1 MIPMTT
7 TGVPTP
13 VMTPPVPAADEA
25 AHEVPLHDG
34 VAAPQLSGR
43 EKAGGAPGNL
53 PGSHDLHAQV
63 QTAAYGAPG
72 GAGGA
77 TGAGSQAPV
86 DPRKAAQA
94 HMDHG
99 NAALKARDYKQAI
112 ESFREAYRLFPSP
125 KILMNLGSALRDAGQ
140 FAEAVVV
147 YEQYLAD
154 PSHDPKRE
162 GEVRT
167 AMEDARSHLGG
178 QTYSADDIAKSKELM
193 ARGEQAVR
201 AGRYDE
207 ALDAFRSAHAH
218 NPLPEFL
225 NNQAFCLQKLNAPLS
240 AALLYR
246 QFAEATPNKG
256 DASQALASAARLSA
270 QGANA
275 PITATGLA
283 GGMEWM
289 QRGNQ
294 LLQAHKYDQAL
305 AAFQEGFRTY
315 PDNKFILN
323 EAAALVGAGRFA
335 EADLAYQRYLSD
347 PAAPRADEAREAQ
360 QRLRT
365 EHLGGREAT
374 ITGVAESKRLMEE
387 FGTLY
392 KAGKYGEAF
401 DALERAH
408 TLNPLPIL
416 RHDQAVC
423 LAMMGKPELAAQ
435 FYERYLQEA
444 PHAPNADIIQR
455 KISNLH
461 GEALKLAQQAF
472 DRGDVAFKEGRTR
485 EAAGAFLEAYSH
497 KPLPQFLYN
506 AAASYH
512 KGGDNARAIEYYQR
526 YLNAAPDAPDAAKVR
541 TAIDKLHQANGTAL
555 INPNAIDPVDLRA
568 AQRAFDRGQQ
578 AWNEGRFVDASKA
591 FAEAYQHVPSPQ
603 FLYNVGASLDK
614 AGDTQGA
621 VRAYQQYLNADPQAN
636 DAERVKTRIHQ
647 LLDRVGAGLMKPE

>member
-1 MIPMTT
+1 MAMIPTT
-7 TGVPTP
+7 TAPIASPMTNPT
-13 VMTPPVPAADEA
+13 VPADHATHEA
-25 AHEVPLHDG
+25 QVHER
-34 VAAPQLSGR
+34 AAPEMQGA
-43 EKAGGAPGNL
+43 EQPGGSPRL
-53 PGSHDLHAQV
+53 PASHELHAQV
-63 QTAAYGAPG
+63 QNAAYGAPQGTG
-72 GAGGA
+72 GAS
-77 TGAGSQAPV
+77 GAGAPPAV

-112 ESFREAYRLFPSP
+112 ESYREAYRLVPSP

-140 FAEAVVV
+140 YAEAVVV
-147 YEQYLAD
+147 YEQYLSD
-154 PSHDPKRE
+154 PSRDPTRD

-167 AMEDARSHLGG
+167 AMEGARARLGG
-178 QTYSADDIAKSKELM
+178 NTYTADDIAKSKGEM
-193 ARGEQAVR
+193 ARGLEAVR

-207 ALDAFRSAHAH
+207 ALEAFRSAHAH

-225 NNQAFCLQKLNAPLS
+225 HNQAFCLEKLNAPMS
-240 AALLYR
+240 AAKFYR
-246 QFAEATPNKG
+246 EFAEATPNKG
-256 DASQALASAARLSA
+256 EASQARASAVRLSA
-270 QGANA
+270 HGASA

-294 LLQAHKYDQAL
+294 LLMAHKYEQAL

-315 PDNKFILN
+315 PDSKFILN
-323 EAAALVGAGRFA
+323 EAAALNGAGRYA
-335 EADLAYQRYLSD
+335 EADLAYQRYLSNPD
-347 PAAPRADEAREAQ
+347 APRADEAREAQ
-360 QRLRT
+360 QRLRVD
-365 EHLGGREAT
+365 HMGGREAT

-408 TLNPLPIL
+408 ALNPLSIL

-423 LAMMGKPELAAQ
+423 LTAMGKPELAAQ

-444 PHAPNADIIQR
+444 PNAPNADIIRR
-455 KISNLH
+455 KVTQLH
-461 GEALKLAQQAF
+461 GEALNLATQAF
-472 DRGDVAFKEGRTR
+472 ERGHEAFKAGRTQ
-485 EAAGAFLEAYSH
+485 EAASAFIEAYSH

-506 AAASYH
+506 AGASYH

-541 TAIDKLHQANGTAL
+541 TTIDKLHQANGSAL
-555 INPNAIDPVDLRA
+555 IDPRAIDPADQRI
-568 AQRAFDRGQQ
+568 AQRAFDRGLQ

-591 FAEAYQHVPSPQ
+591 FAEAYKHAPRPAL
-603 FLYNVGASLDK
+603 LYNVAASLDK

-621 VRAYQQYLNADPQAN
+621 VRVYQEYLNADPGAK

>member
-1 MIPMTT
+1 MIPITT
-7 TGVPTP
+7 INPPTP
-13 VMTPPVPAADEA
+13 AMTPTAPAADE
-25 AHEVPLHDG
+25 
-34 VAAPQLSGR
+34 VAAEVSVHEHVASEMSGPER
-43 EKAGGAPGNL
+43 SGGALANL
-53 PGSHDLHAQV
+53 PASHDLHAQV
-63 QTAAYGAPG
+63 QDAAYSLPH

-77 TGAGSQAPV
+77 SRSGAQPPV

-94 HMDHG
+94 YMDHG
-99 NAALKARDYKQAI
+99 NAALKAHSYKEAI
-112 ESFREAYRLFPSP
+112 ESFREAYRHFPSP

-140 FAEAVVV
+140 YAEAVVV

-154 PSHDPKRE
+154 PSHDTARD

-167 AMEDARSHLGG
+167 AMESARAQLGG
-178 QTYSADDIAKSKELM
+178 QTYTADDIAQSKELM
-193 ARGEQAVR
+193 QRGEQAVR
-201 AGRYDE
+201 AGRYDD
-207 ALDAFRSAHAH
+207 ALQAFRSAHAH

-225 NNQAFCLQKLNAPLS
+225 SNQAFCLEKLKAPLS

-246 QFAEATPNKG
+246 EFAEATPNKAE
-256 DASQALASAARLSA
+256 ASQARESAARLGA
-270 QGANA
+270 QGASA

-294 LLQAHKYDQAL
+294 LLREHKYDQAL

-315 PDNKFILN
+315 PDSKFILN
-323 EAAALVGAGRFA
+323 EAAALADGGRYA

-347 PAAPRADEAREAQ
+347 PDAPRADDARAAQ

-365 EHLGGREAT
+365 EHMGGREAT

-444 PHAPNADIIQR
+444 PQAPNADIVRR
-455 KISNLH
+455 KIDNLH
-461 GEALKLAQQAF
+461 GEALKLAQGAF
-472 DRGDVAFKEGRTR
+472 DRGQDVFKAGRTH
-485 EAAGAFLEAYSH
+485 EAASAFLEAYSH
-497 KPLPQFLYN
+497 KPMPQFLYN

-512 KGGDNARAIEYYQR
+512 KGGDNAKAIEYYQR
-526 YLNAAPDAPDAAKVR
+526 YLNATPDAADAAKVR
-541 TAIDKLHQANGTAL
+541 TAIDKLHQANGSAL
-555 INPNAIDPVDLRA
+555 IKPSDVDPADLRG

-591 FAEAYQHVPSPQ
+591 FAEAYKLVPRPQ
-603 FLYNVGASLDK
+603 FIYNVGASLDK

-621 VRAYQQYLNADPQAN
+621 VRAYQQYLDADPGAK
-636 DAERVKTRIHQ
+636 DAGRVKTRIEH
-647 LLDRVGAGLMKPE
+647 LLDRVGAGLMKPD